1 MENKDIITSKGG
13 GYMHKLMTKVIIVAL
28 VLIFLTACSAPESK
42 YSISND
48 SDLLILDSEYE
59 KLYEKA
65 KNAAFAYIDIIEE
78 DEYLSAE
85 ESKLKVFGD
94 KSAVFLLKTV
104 DKPEADD
111 DSIMVTFAYLPDEK
125 NWQRENIVY
134 NNTEYGNN

>member
-1 MENKDIITSKGG
+1 
-13 GYMHKLMTKVIIVAL
+13 MHKLITKIIIVTL

-65 KNAAFAYIDIIEE
+65 KNASFAWVDTIEE
-78 DEYLSAE
+78 TEYLPAE
-85 ESKLKVFGD
+85 ECSLKVFDD
-94 KSAVFLLKTV
+94 KTAVFLLKTI
-104 DKPEADD
+104 DKPEAND
-111 DSIMVTFAYLPDEK
+111 DSVMVTFAYLKNEK
-125 NWQRENIVY
+125 DWQRENIVY